1 MMAQAQAQISLNV
14 KEIYDILCPQC
25 KKKFRELIKEKI
37 TDSMV
42 ESVLQD
48 KGKA

>member
-1 MMAQAQAQISLNV
+1 VCKMSQVQVQLTI
-14 KEIYDILCPQC
+14 KEIYDILCPSC
-25 KKKFRELIKEKI
+25 KKKLKEKVKEKI
-37 TDSMV
+37 ADSMV